1 MRIQSAFLRALL
13 LLAIPGFLAY
23 ADEAKNDL
31 AAKKNPG
38 LTLPEAVAT
47 FTQSNPHT
55 KILEGRLAA
64 TRAELR
70 QSQLLPNP
78 EVIWRIEDS
87 VDNDNFVEA
96 SWPVDVSGRRWLKSK
111 AAMAGIVSAER
122 LYQWELNSLLADV
135 KTLFFEVVACQE
147 RLRIAEEGASRYASI
162 LNNLRGRAGQTD
174 FDRLR
179 LEKELAEV
187 KADAAEAQRELHRL
201 RIEFAIL
208 LNEDPHAFRLAADL
222 KPARALPSRETL
234 EGSILSDHPKVASAL
249 KAVERRDLERRAA
262 RRKWIPEITVS
273 GGFKNTSGDDVN
285 KSGFA
290 GEISIAIPI
299 FDAGQEELAAAKG
312 ELKAAESE
320 AAIAKTEVMR
330 RFAETYED
338 AVLVANSAREYETAL
353 LTADRVE
360 QMAGLAYLE
369 GRLGTLELLDAYSGA
384 IKTRTRYIALTLESC
399 ILEIE
404 LERIIGRPIDS

>member
-1 MRIQSAFLRALL
+1 MKTQSAFIRALL
-13 LLAIPGFLAY
+13 LLVIPGFLAH
-23 ADEAKNDL
+23 ADEAKDGL
-31 AAKKNPG
+31 VAKKNPG
-38 LTLPEAVAT
+38 LTLPEVVAT
-47 FTQSNPHT
+47 FTQSNPHV

-78 EVIWRIEDS
+78 EVIWRVEDS
-87 VDNDNFVEA
+87 VDRDNFVEA
-96 SWPVDVSGRRWLKSK
+96 SWPVDISGRRWLKSK
-111 AAMAGIVSAER
+111 AARAGIVSAER

-135 KTLFFEVVACQE
+135 KTRYYEVVACQE
-147 RLRIAEEGASRYASI
+147 RLRIAEDGASRYASI

-174 FDRLR
+174 FDRLL
-179 LEKELAEV
+179 LERELAEV
-187 KADAAEAQRELHRL
+187 RADAAEAERELHRL
-201 RIEFAIL
+201 HIEFAVL

-222 KPARALPSRETL
+222 KPARALPDRKTL
-234 EGSILSDHPKVASAL
+234 EGSILSDHPKVVSAL
-249 KAVERRDLERRAA
+249 KAVERRDLERKAA

-285 KSGFA
+285 KTGFA
-290 GEISIAIPI
+290 GEISFAIPI
-299 FDAGQEELAAAKG
+299 FDAGQEDLAAAKG

-320 AAIAKTEVMR
+320 AVIAKTEVMR
-330 RFAETYED
+330 RFVETYED
-338 AVLVANSAREYETAL
+338 AVLVTNAAREYETAL

-384 IKTRTRYIALTLESC
+384 IRTRTRHTTLMLESS

-404 LERIIGRPIDS
+404 LERIIGHPIDS